1 MAWSQ
6 LNLTICHLSTPYAY
20 MAFWRGL
27 HCRVIEEALG
37 RSRTRLYGAPGAS
50 GGRSKIGRPDLAKFV
65 GPPAHRIQAADCFHD
80 FLPWQSIAAEQ
91 IGDVTE
97 KWRFQRSVQKASQNP
112 RDLWKTAQPARRA
125 DDDVIEALAA
135 PAST

>member
-1 MAWSQ
+1 MARIGKCWAVTNS
-6 LNLTICHLSTPYAY
+6 SV
-20 MAFWRGL
+20 R
-27 HCRVIEEALG
+27 
-37 RSRTRLYGAPGAS
+37 APRAS
-50 GGRSKIGRPDLAKFV
+50 GGRSEIDPPDLPNSLA
-65 GPPAHRIQAADCFHD
+65 PAHRIQAVDFFHD

-97 KWRFQRSVQKASQNP
+97 KWRFQRSVQKASQNH

>member
-1 MAWSQ
+1 MLGGHELVCTGLLGPPAGV
-6 LNLTICHLSTPYAY
+6 LRSTHPTSPIR
-20 MAFWRGL
+20 W
-27 HCRVIEEALG
+27 
-37 RSRTRLYGAPGAS
+37 
-50 GGRSKIGRPDLAKFV
+50 
-65 GPPAHRIQAADCFHD
+65 PPAHRIQAADFFHD

-97 KWRFQRSVQKASQNP
+97 KWRFQRSVQKASQNH

-135 PAST
+135 NRSNQALDVRVLPR

>member
-50 GGRSKIGRPDLAKFV
+50 GGRSEIGPPDLANSLAPRPIAYRRQIVFTIFCH
-65 GPPAHRIQAADCFHD
+65 GRALR
-80 FLPWQSIAAEQ
+80 QS
-91 IGDVTE
+91 
-97 KWRFQRSVQKASQNP
+97 RSETSRKSGVSSVPCKKPHKTPETYGRRRSPRAVQ
-112 RDLWKTAQPARRA
+112 TM
-125 DDDVIEALAA
+125 
-135 PAST
+135 T